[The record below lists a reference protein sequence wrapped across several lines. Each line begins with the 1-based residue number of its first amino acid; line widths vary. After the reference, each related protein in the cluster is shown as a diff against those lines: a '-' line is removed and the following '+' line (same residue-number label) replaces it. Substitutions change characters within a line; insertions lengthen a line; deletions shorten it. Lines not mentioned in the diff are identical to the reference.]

1 MARDSKSTILVVD
14 DDLATRRLESLI
26 LKRAGY
32 EVTEAEDGRH
42 AAESMRESPVD
53 VVVSDILM
61 PVMDGLELLRTLK
74 GSPATESVPVILC
87 SSVSEQASVHE
98 ALQLGISG
106 YILKPIVA
114 RQLLQKVSAAEKH
127 VVPVLEDPS
136 YTMHKLGLDVS
147 EFQELLFIM
156 IEDGKKRLKEIGTQL
171 EVGDFDEFEAFSKS
185 LGASAANF
193 GALALSRVVEQ
204 AQVAIPA
211 ADIAK
216 RGNYM
221 LNLRAQMERLQ
232 QEVIE
237 LK

>member
-1 MARDSKSTILVVD
+1 MARESKSTILVVD
-14 DDLATRRLESLI
+14 DDLATRHLESLI

-32 EVTEAEDGRH
+32 SIVEAEDGRH
-42 AAESMRESPVD
+42 ATETMRDAPVD

-61 PVMDGLELLRTLK
+61 PVMDGLELLRALR
-74 GSPATESVPVILC
+74 GSPTTESVPVILC
-87 SSVSEQASVHE
+87 SSVSEQASIQE
-98 ALQLGISG
+98 ALQLGIAG

-156 IEDGKKRLKEIGTQL
+156 IEDAKKRLKEIGAQI
-171 EVGDFDEFEAFSKS
+171 ESGDFNEFENFSRS

-193 GALALSRVVEQ
+193 GALALSRAVEQ
-204 AQVAIPA
+204 AQLVMQGAETS
-211 ADIAK
+211 K
-216 RGNYM
+216 CGNYM
-221 LNLRAQMERLQ
+221 LNLRAQMERLH
-232 QEVIE
+232 QEVME